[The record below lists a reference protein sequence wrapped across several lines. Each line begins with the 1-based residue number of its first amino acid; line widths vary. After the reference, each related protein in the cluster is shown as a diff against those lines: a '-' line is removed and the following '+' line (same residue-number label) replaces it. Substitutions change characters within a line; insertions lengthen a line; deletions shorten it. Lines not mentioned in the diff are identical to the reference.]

1 MMPRIVRP
9 VGKHYG
15 RLARGRTNEAL
26 DTVVALAH
34 RTCRGS
40 YHPYFLTEDVG
51 AVLFVAMG
59 FVFAATVGALVG
71 AVHAVAAGT
80 MYLLYIVV
88 FLRVKRRLTGVGA
101 RSAMQDTI
109 LFFAPGYLLLSAL
122 LGQDMPAA
130 VDALAFTVLIA
141 IACMRVGCF
150 LGGCCHGRPARLG
163 VRYTTSTLRAVDG
176 WRLYTPSPTVG
187 QRVFP
192 LQLVEA
198 GYVAV
203 VLVALGARE
212 LRLSHPDGSTMAY
225 AVIAYAG
232 LRLVSELLRKH
243 RHRPTYGPLSEA
255 QVVALALLGAAG
267 TYLFATR

>member
-1 MMPRIVRP
+1 MHV
-9 VGKHYG
+9 
-15 RLARGRTNEAL
+15 NEAL
-26 DTVVALAH
+26 DDAVSLAH
-34 RTCRGS
+34 RTCRGM

-59 FVFAATVGALVG
+59 YLFTAKVGTLNG
-71 AVHAVAAGT
+71 SVHAFASGT

-88 FLRVKRRLTGVGA
+88 FLRVKRRITGVGA
-101 RSAMQDTI
+101 RSAMQDTV

-163 VRYTTSTLRAVDG
+163 VRYAASTLRAVDG
-176 WRLYTPSPTVG
+176 FRLYTPSPTVDR
-187 QRVFP
+187 RVFP
-192 LQLVEA
+192 LPLVESA
-198 GYVAV
+198 YIAV

-212 LRLSHPDGSTMAY
+212 VRLGHPDGSTLAY
-225 AVIAYAG
+225 AVVAYAG
-232 LRLVSELLRKH
+232 LRLASELLRGH
-243 RHRPTYGPLSEA
+243 RHRPKYGPVSEA

-267 TYLFATR
+267 AYLVATR